1 MKLQIDD
8 NGGILMKILIVDD
21 EAMIREVLCE
31 YAQFEGYETEQA
43 ENGMQAISMC
53 KSTKYDLI
61 IMDIMMPKLDGY
73 SAVKEIKKVSD
84 VPIIMLSARAEE
96 YDKLFGFEIGVD
108 DYVVKPFSPKE
119 VMARVNAII
128 KRNLSN
134 QNLENTSDI
143 LKFEGLEID
152 LKGRNVFIDGEKI
165 ELTPKEYELLFYM
178 VKNKGIALSR
188 EKLLSD
194 VWGFDFFGD
203 DRTVDTHIKML
214 RSNLKEYRRFIVTLR
229 GMGYKFEA

>member
-1 MKLQIDD
+1 
-8 NGGILMKILIVDD
+8 
-21 EAMIREVLCE
+21 
-31 YAQFEGYETEQA
+31 
-43 ENGMQAISMC
+43 
-53 KSTKYDLI
+53 
-61 IMDIMMPKLDGY
+61 MPKLDGY

-203 DRTVDTHIKML
+203 DRTVDTHIKTL
-214 RSNLKEYRRFIVTLR
+214 RSNLKEYRKFIVTLR
-229 GMGYKFEA
+229 GLGYKFEV